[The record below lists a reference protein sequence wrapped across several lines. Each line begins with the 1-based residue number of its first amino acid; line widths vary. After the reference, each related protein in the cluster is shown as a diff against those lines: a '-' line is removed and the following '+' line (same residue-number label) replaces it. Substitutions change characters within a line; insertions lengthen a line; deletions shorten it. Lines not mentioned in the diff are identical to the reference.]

1 MGNINRLR
9 ELCTWQAASIT
20 CTTETRYVHFL
31 KMPEYALIPM
41 MLRGLRSLII
51 LRKNAGFAQSI
62 KGIEVLCGLQGIQET
77 GKLYGIDDIAGW
89 LIEYAKKL
97 AVYCKSKAWT
107 EDVEKSNVV
116 DNSSQ

>member
-20 CTTETRYVHFL
+20 CTTGTRYVHFL
-31 KMPEYALIPM
+31 KMPEYVLIPM

-62 KGIEVLCGLQGIQET
+62 KGIEVLCGLQGI
-77 GKLYGIDDIAGW
+77 
-89 LIEYAKKL
+89 
-97 AVYCKSKAWT
+97 
-107 EDVEKSNVV
+107 
-116 DNSSQ
+116 